1 MTPFVV
7 IQCFF
12 RSATEMSI
20 NYFYGF
26 AAFMINHMT
35 WGGANAESFLE
46 VDLKLNLT
54 LEVGLMLI
62 KYINIAYPI
71 TSIFLSL
78 SWG

>member
-1 MTPFVV
+1 
-7 IQCFF
+7 
-12 RSATEMSI
+12 MSI

-62 KYINIAYPI
+62 KYINIVSF